1 MSTQVTPNPP
11 LQSEIIKAW
20 QKGYESQ
27 PNEYSYWI
35 SDIEGRVPPELKGTF
50 FRNGPGLFEI
60 NGQPIAHPFDGDGMI
75 CAFSFKDGN
84 VHFKNK
90 FVRTEGYVKEQTA
103 GKILYRGFGTQKPGG
118 WLKNIFDLRFKNVAN
133 TSVIYW
139 HNKIL
144 ALWEGGN
151 PYHLDPATLDTKGLD
166 TLNGILKPNQPFS
179 AHPKIFYNPETQQ
192 KILINFGVVTNL
204 SSQLH
209 IWEIDQ
215 SEKLLATHQHQLS
228 GFPLLHD
235 MLITPHYYIFFH
247 VPFKIKPLPF
257 LFGQKSIAECLK
269 FDSQSPTKLLVISRQ
284 SPHEMKIIETDP
296 FFVFHHVNA
305 WENEGKLY
313 LDSICYDSFFETDSS
328 INFRE
333 DDLDLSY
340 LPKGQ
345 LLRFEIDL
353 VQEQASYKTLETTPL
368 EMPIIHPE
376 KQGYEYRYVYLNCA
390 DESTGS
396 ILQQGIRKIDMYT
409 GDKQDFS
416 VAPYGFVTEPMFI
429 PSPNASTE
437 DDGWVLTLV
446 YNAAEHCSELV
457 VLDARDLTKDPVA
470 KLKLSHPIPH
480 GFHGHWTNQ
489 LFL

>member
-1 MSTQVTPNPP
+1 MSTQVTPNSP

-35 SDIEGRVPPELKGTF
+35 SDIEGQVPPELKGTF

-235 MLITPHYYIFFH
+235 
-247 VPFKIKPLPF
+247 
-257 LFGQKSIAECLK
+257 IA
-269 FDSQSPTKLLVISRQ
+269 I
-284 SPHEMKIIETDP
+284 
-296 FFVFHHVNA
+296 
-305 WENEGKLY
+305 
-313 LDSICYDSFFETDSS
+313 
-328 INFRE
+328 
-333 DDLDLSY
+333 
-340 LPKGQ
+340 
-345 LLRFEIDL
+345 
-353 VQEQASYKTLETTPL
+353 
-368 EMPIIHPE
+368 
-376 KQGYEYRYVYLNCA
+376 LNRLWQF
-390 DESTGS
+390 S
-396 ILQQGIRKIDMYT
+396 ILKYFGKIEY
-409 GDKQDFS
+409 
-416 VAPYGFVTEPMFI
+416 
-429 PSPNASTE
+429 
-437 DDGWVLTLV
+437 LTI
-446 YNAAEHCSELV
+446 S
-457 VLDARDLTKDPVA
+457 K
-470 KLKLSHPIPH
+470 KLK
-480 GFHGHWTNQ
+480 
-489 LFL
+489 